1 MTALASGVEA
11 CSLEIAPRADGGFT
25 LSDPLSGARVE
36 ARRLR
41 DGRIEVG
48 GEGAPP
54 RLYCD
59 AIAAIVAEMRR
70 AGAGAAAVRPEHVA
84 IALDVAEVEV
94 LAPRGRAAVV

>member
-1 MTALASGVEA
+1 MTALASAIEA
-11 CSLEIAPRADGGFT
+11 GALEIAPRAGGGFVLT
-25 LSDPLSGARVE
+25 DPLTGAAVE

-48 GEGAPP
+48 GEGAAP
-54 RLYCD
+54 RLYAD
-59 AIAAIVAEMRR
+59 AVAAIVAEMRR

-84 IALDVAEVEV
+84 IALDVVEVEV